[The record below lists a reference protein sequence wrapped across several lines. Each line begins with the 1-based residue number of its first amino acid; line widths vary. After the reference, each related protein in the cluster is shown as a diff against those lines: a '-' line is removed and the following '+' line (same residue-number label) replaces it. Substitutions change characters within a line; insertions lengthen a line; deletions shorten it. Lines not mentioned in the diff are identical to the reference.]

1 MIIVSDGVSSI
12 LSDQEIVDVAR
23 DAPSPKRASEQIL
36 SYTEELGGEDNT
48 TVLVVP
54 LSGWGQVKGPDR
66 THALREYRK
75 EQASKCVLLNFL
87 SPSLIGIATAVGS
100 ERQRRM

>member
-23 DAPSPKRASEQIL
+23 GAPSPKKAAEQIL
-36 SYTEELGGEDNT
+36 SYSEELGGEDNA
-48 TVLVVP
+48 TVVVVP
-54 LSGWGQVKGPDR
+54 LSGWREIQGPDR
-66 THALREYRK
+66 TRALREYRSQ
-75 EQASKCVLLNFL
+75 QAGECFESSF
-87 SPSLIGIATAVGS
+87 SSLINSVIIVGS

>member
-23 DAPSPKRASEQIL
+23 GAPSPKKAAEQIL
-36 SYTEELGGEDNT
+36 SYSEELGGEDNA
-48 TVLVVP
+48 TVVVVP
-54 LSGWGQVKGPDR
+54 LSGWRLVQGPDR
-66 THALREYRK
+66 TRALREYRSQ
-75 EQASKCVLLNFL
+75 QAGKCFEFYFSLLID
-87 SPSLIGIATAVGS
+87 SVMIVGS